1 MTRLRVPRR
10 PSAAELSIFNFQ
22 FSIEMDTRYLFH
34 PIRFKSLSLPPRRC
48 PFSTPPFS
56 GESGCKNTT
65 FFHSRKI
72 FFQLFFMTHA
82 ILPVSQRFA
91 RENIFQSTLP
101 ERVSPT
107 PEPPIPGAENNRFES
122 WKRHRFRKTAQ
133 CFVSQ
138 RFMPVPGILS
148 VRFRPAG
155 GGGTCVCAHGSWR
168 EAGLHP
174 LQPSQRHGD
183 AGPSLTYLLPFAL
196 SSPCQNLVG

>member
-1 MTRLRVPRR
+1 
-10 PSAAELSIFNFQ
+10 
-22 FSIEMDTRYLFH
+22 MDTRYLFH

-107 PEPPIPGAENNRFES
+107 PEPPLPGAENDRFETRKLRLTPKS
-122 WKRHRFRKTAQ
+122 MQQNTIQPIIHKNTLPSGDSKRGKKKKHQTPIPRSDAEAAVPLWSIRESNPLPVDCEPTAL
-133 CFVSQ
+133 
-138 RFMPVPGILS
+138 PNELIPH
-148 VRFRPAG
+148 
-155 GGGTCVCAHGSWR
+155 CVIKK
-168 EAGLHP
+168 
-174 LQPSQRHGD
+174 
-183 AGPSLTYLLPFAL
+183 GPSRRPFVWW
-196 SSPCQNLVG
+196 SISE